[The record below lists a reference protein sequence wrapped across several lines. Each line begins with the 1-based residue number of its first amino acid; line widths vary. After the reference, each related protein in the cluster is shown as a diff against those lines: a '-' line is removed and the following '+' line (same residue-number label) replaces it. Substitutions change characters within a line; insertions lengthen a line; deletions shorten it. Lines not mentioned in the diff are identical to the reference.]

1 MSRAARTPLIA
12 LLAVIA
18 AVGACRRARPVG
30 PRRTYVHPNGLTLAA
45 PETFKDRRVSV
56 IQTPTGFAVYT
67 DPRVTRLA
75 ARALV
80 TFNAGRAM
88 PAGTWPDKRTL
99 DGRTIHSVVDSFPDA
114 SVGSGGPEYELRAW
128 ESARGG
134 HVAYVQH
141 VQTEEDPDFGLIWAI
156 IEGTKPP
163 S

>member
-1 MSRAARTPLIA
+1 
-12 LLAVIA
+12 
-18 AVGACRRARPVG
+18 
-30 PRRTYVHPNGLTLAA
+30 
-45 PETFKDRRVSV
+45 
-56 IQTPTGFAVYT
+56 
-67 DPRVTRLA
+67 
-75 ARALV
+75 
-80 TFNAGRAM
+80 M

-156 IEGTKPP
+156 IEGHEAALVTDSHDAPGAGRLRAAACRNPP
-163 S
+163 P

>member
-1 MSRAARTPLIA
+1 MSRAARTSLIT
-12 LLAVIA
+12 LLALTA
-18 AVGACRRARPVG
+18 AVAACRRARPAE
-30 PRRTYVHPNGLTLAA
+30 PRRTYAHPNGLTLAA
-45 PETFKDRRVSV
+45 PETFAGRRVSV
-56 IQTPTGFAVYT
+56 IRTPTGFAAYT
-67 DPRVTRLA
+67 DPRATRYA

-80 TFNAGRAM
+80 TFNADRAT
-88 PAGTWPDKRTL
+88 PAGIWPDKQAV

-134 HVAYVQH
+134 HVAYSQH
-141 VQTEEDPDFGLIWAI
+141 VQTEGEPDFGLLWAI